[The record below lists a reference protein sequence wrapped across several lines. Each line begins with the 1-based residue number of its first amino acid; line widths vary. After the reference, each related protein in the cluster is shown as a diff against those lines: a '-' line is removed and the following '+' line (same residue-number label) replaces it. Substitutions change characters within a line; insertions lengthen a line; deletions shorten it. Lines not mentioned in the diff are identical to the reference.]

1 MNAALK
7 RIADAPLNNASNP
20 NVMFDIYRVP
30 FFLEPDYP
38 DREDFF
44 ESNRDRLI
52 RKWGGKREF
61 DAQKQRHRLKE
72 RGLEVGINHFNL
84 DRIASST
91 MASHIL
97 VQWTA
102 RTYGL
107 AVSEA
112 VYDRL
117 NHLHF
122 IEGRRLNDRALLVAV
137 AAEAGLD
144 AANAAAQLDSKENA
158 EEIRKT
164 FERVHAAGVTGIPTF
179 VIDGGRLVMSGAAH
193 ADELELRL
201 RELEAEVVSGVTKRP
216 PPLFGPM
223 LSW

>member
-1 MNAALK
+1 MRTALK
-7 RIADAPLNNASNP
+7 RIADAPLNKAPYP
-20 NVMFDIYRVP
+20 NVIFDIYRVP

-38 DREDFF
+38 EQEEFS
-44 ESNRDRLI
+44 ESNRERLI

-61 DAQKQRHRLKE
+61 EAQKQRHRLKE
-72 RGLEVGINHFNL
+72 RGLEVGISHFNL
-84 DRIASST
+84 DRIASNT

-97 VQWTA
+97 VQWVA

-107 AVSEA
+107 TLSEA
-112 VYDRL
+112 VYDKL

-122 IEGRRLNDRALLVAV
+122 VEGRRLNDRALLIDV

-144 AANAAAQLDSKENA
+144 AAAAAAQLDSKENA
-158 EEIRKT
+158 EEIRRT

-179 VIDGGRLVMSGAAH
+179 VIDGGRIVMSGAAH
-193 ADELELRL
+193 ADELEVRL
-201 RELEAEVVSGVTKRP
+201 RELEAEVVSGVTERP